1 MAASEDALK
10 TVRSHAPGRGA
21 YPAGKTRQHGQS
33 AVFVLLFLG
42 ILLISLNYL
51 YKQGRIT
58 SDKMEMQNAADA
70 AAYSISLTEARDLN
84 FAAYMNR
91 AMVANEVAIGQLLGL
106 ASWGFLWES
115 YADFLNAYVRPLQE
129 IPILNAVPAAVY
141 GFTSAAFRIPGKI
154 FIALLGSLANYGTT
168 VLHYV
173 NKFYGLAQ
181 FGYHTVTALF
191 SIGTISEMLDQNAP
205 PGTRISEY
213 GILSLITHFATY
225 GSVPL
230 PTPPIPSGAPESL
243 KDEFS
248 QYVESYWP
256 NQKVKR
262 ADYDDGEK
270 GDLEGYERFAAIVR
284 DSRDPFTLSKSW
296 ELKPFEFMKPIIDP
310 IPLLSVRD
318 GNINVDIDFSF
329 ALCRDMGVCIPTVD
343 GGADFK
349 LNFYFGI
356 SVARDG
362 GSELRLLIPATGDIM
377 AGQVANWS
385 SADTN
390 SLAAE
395 LGASLFVRA
404 WATALG
410 IRAEGRGSGSFDLA
424 DELLAF
430 GGLTIG
436 MTLELPLL
444 PDITFDVPV
453 VPAFNL
459 PFPTSAPFGAAFTE
473 AGITGKND
481 NVHRLTPPK
490 STMTNFDSP
499 VPNDAYGGAA
509 NRTVAWNI
517 IPTPSPIA
525 AAVPPQYTP
534 PGVAARS
541 DTFIGAAYGDQKTRV
556 NKKYKGLPQYIDTTG
571 VDRTLFGFGAPHMI
585 VSLVLDEDK
594 HDLDRA
600 AALADPSSA
609 GNHPEM
615 GTERSAMTYGDL
627 KLTEAMANDQL
638 HAIARSEVYFKR
650 PNDLDF
656 FTRLDDR
663 EEHGS
668 AFNPYW
674 SARLTEMRYVDS
686 VAALLIQQQ
695 QDFTGATEA
704 ATAAIGGLTA
714 LIDALRA
721 LSFDDFL
728 P

>member
-1 MAASEDALK
+1 MTASKDAVE
-10 TVRSHAPGRGA
+10 TVRLRSLNRGA
-21 YPAGKTRQHGQS
+21 HPPGGARQHGQS

-70 AAYSISLTEARDLN
+70 IAYSISLTEARDLN

-91 AMVANEVAIGQLLGL
+91 AMIANEVAIGQLLGL

-141 GFTSAAFRIPGKI
+141 GFTSVAFRVPGKA
-154 FIALLGSLANYGTT
+154 FIALLGTLANYGTT

-173 NKFYGLAQ
+173 NKFYGMAQ

-230 PTPPIPSGAPESL
+230 PSPPIPSGAPDSL
-243 KDEFS
+243 KDEFT

-256 NQKVKR
+256 GSPGKKIKR
-262 ADYDDGEK
+262 ADYDDGDK
-270 GDLEGYERFAAIVR
+270 GALEGYERFAAIVR
-284 DSRDPFTLSKSW
+284 DSRDPFTLNKSW

-318 GNINVDIDFSF
+318 GNINVDIDFSV

-343 GGADFK
+343 GGVDFD

-356 SVARDG
+356 AVARDG
-362 GSELRLLIPATGDIM
+362 GSELRLLIPASGNFM
-377 AGQVANWS
+377 AGEIANWS

-390 SLAAE
+390 TLAAE
-395 LGASLFVRA
+395 LGASFALRV

-410 IRAEGRGSGSFDLA
+410 IGAEGRGSGGFDLA
-424 DELLAF
+424 NEKLDFA
-430 GGLTIG
+430 GLTVGVTI
-436 MTLELPLL
+436 ELPLV
-444 PDITFDVPV
+444 PDITFDVDV
-453 VPAFNL
+453 VPGFEI

-473 AGITGKND
+473 AGIANVND
-481 NVHRLTPPK
+481 NKHK
-490 STMTNFDSP
+490 STMLNFDSP
-499 VPNDAYGGAA
+499 VPNDAYGAAA
-509 NRTVAWNI
+509 NRTTAWNM

-541 DTFIGAAYGDQKTRV
+541 DTNIGTLYGDSKTRV
-556 NKKYKGLPQYIDTTG
+556 NKKYKGLPQFIDTTG
-571 VDRTLFGFGAPHMI
+571 LDRTLFGFGAPHMT
-585 VSLVLDEDK
+585 VSLVLDDTD

-600 AALADPSSA
+600 QALADPSSA

-615 GTERSAMTYGDL
+615 GTDGSAMTYGDL
-627 KLTEAMANDQL
+627 RLTEAMANNQL
-638 HAIARSEVYFKR
+638 HAVARSEVYFQR
-650 PNDLDF
+650 PNDLDY
-656 FTRLDDR
+656 FTRLDGR

-674 SARLTEMRYVDS
+674 GARLTELRYVDS
-686 VAALLIQQQ
+686 VAALLVQQQ

-704 ATAAIGGLTA
+704 ATAAIGGITA
-714 LIDALRA
+714 LIDALSS
-721 LSFDDFL
+721 LSIDDFI

>member
-1 MAASEDALK
+1 MLIRG
-10 TVRSHAPGRGA
+10 VRSPGGA
-21 YPAGKTRQHGQS
+21 HQHGQS
-33 AVFVLLFLG
+33 AVFVLVFLG
-42 ILLISLNYL
+42 VLLISLNYL

-58 SDKMEMQNAADA
+58 SDKMEMQNAADSI
-70 AAYSISLTEARDLN
+70 AYSISLTEARDLN

-106 ASWGFLWES
+106 ASWGFLWGS
-115 YADFLNAYVRPLQE
+115 YADFLNAYVRPMQE
-129 IPILNAVPAAVY
+129 IPLLNAIPGVVYSFTAV
-141 GFTSAAFRIPGKI
+141 AFRLPGKA
-154 FIALLGSLANYGTT
+154 FIALLGTLANFGTT

-191 SIGTISEMLDQNAP
+191 SIGTINEMLEQNAP

-230 PTPPIPSGAPESL
+230 PTPPIPSGAPQSL
-243 KDEFS
+243 KDEFV

-256 NQKVKR
+256 DENIER
-262 ADYDDGEK
+262 ADYDNDDK
-270 GDLEGYERFAAIVR
+270 GALEGFERFAAIVR
-284 DSRDPFTLSKSW
+284 DSRDPFTLNRSW

-310 IPLLSVRD
+310 LPLLSVRD
-318 GNINVDIDFSF
+318 GNINIDIDFSV
-329 ALCRDMGVCIPTVD
+329 ALCRDLDVCIPTVD
-343 GGADFK
+343 GGVDFA

-362 GSELRLLIPATGDIM
+362 GSELRLLIPATGDFM
-377 AGQVANWS
+377 AGEIASWS

-395 LGASLFVRA
+395 LGASFAVRV
-404 WATALG
+404 WAEALG
-410 IRAEGRGSGSFDLA
+410 IGAEGRGSGAFDLA
-424 DELLAF
+424 NEKLDF

-436 MTLELPLL
+436 VTINLSPL
-444 PDITFDVPV
+444 PDITFDVDVIPG
-453 VPAFNL
+453 FEI

-473 AGITGKND
+473 AGRTNKND
-481 NVHRLTPPK
+481 LKFTTMK
-490 STMTNFDSP
+490 SVPGP
-499 VPNDAYGGAA
+499 VPDTAYGEAPKRVVVWHLIAIPPPGTPVGVNPAA
-509 NRTVAWNI
+509 I
-517 IPTPSPIA
+517 M
-525 AAVPPQYTP
+525 P
-534 PGVAARS
+534 PGVAIRS
-541 DTFIGAAYGDQKTRV
+541 DIASNPLYGDAKTRV
-556 NKKYKGLPQYIDTTG
+556 NTKYKGLPQYIDTAG
-571 VDRTLFGFGAPHMI
+571 VDRTLFGFGAPHMT
-585 VSLVLDEDK
+585 VSLVLDEAD

-600 AALADPSSA
+600 QALADPSSA

-615 GTERSAMTYGDL
+615 GVEGSAMSYGDL
-627 KLTEAMANDQL
+627 RLTEGLANDQL
-638 HAIARSEVYFKR
+638 HAIARSEVYFHR
-650 PNDLDF
+650 PDDLDWF
-656 FTRLDDR
+656 ARLDGR

-674 SARLTEMRYVDS
+674 NARLTEMRYVDS

-704 ATAAIGGLTA
+704 GTAAIGGIQA
-714 LIDALRA
+714 LINSLKS
-721 LSFDDFL
+721 LSFSSFI